1 MKMILD
7 LNIIKIAWR
16 NLFRNRR
23 RTAASL
29 LTVAFGAAG
38 ILIFQG
44 FNEGIFS
51 SYRENTIRVRYG
63 HGEVFPKGYREKKSE
78 EPWRDWFEN
87 GDQIETTLVKIPGV
101 VTVFPRVTFYAFMTK
116 GGITLAGRGEGVLAE
131 REARFFSSLNF
142 VEGTDLDKAPDPLS
156 AIILGKGLAASLNAK
171 PGDVITV
178 LGQTVNGQM
187 NGLELTVSGI
197 FHTGSNEFDSTF
209 FRTQLASAQSLL
221 DTNRIEKFSLETT
234 GIDAWPSVDQ
244 KVEAAIP
251 NSEARSFDDL
261 DAIYYGNAVNFLN
274 SQFAF
279 IRVIMLLI
287 VALGIFNT
295 IATGLIERAGEVG
308 ALRANGESR
317 VRLFS
322 ILLFESAFLG
332 LLGGALGIVLAL
344 AIQNT
349 VLAKGVLM
357 PPGPGITR
365 TFLIFLEILPSH
377 YIQAL
382 VLPALAT
389 ILASVL
395 PINRLVK
402 SSIPSL
408 LRQNL

>member
-1 MKMILD
+1 M
-7 LNIIKIAWR
+7 
-16 NLFRNRR
+16 
-23 RTAASL
+23 
-29 LTVAFGAAG
+29 TVAFGAAG

-87 GDQIETTLVKIPGV
+87 GDQIEATLAKIPGV

-116 GGITLAGRGEGVLAE
+116 GGVTLAGRGEGVLAE
-131 REARFFSSLNF
+131 REAKFFSSLNF
-142 VEGTDLDKAPDPLS
+142 VEGTDLDKASDPLS

-234 GIDAWPSVDQ
+234 GIEAWPTVDRL
-244 KVEAAIP
+244 VEAAIP
-251 NSEARSFDDL
+251 TSEARSFDDL

-317 VRLFS
+317 IRLFS
-322 ILLFESAFLG
+322 ILIFESAFLG
-332 LLGGALGIVLAL
+332 LLGGGLGIVLAV
-344 AIQNT
+344 AIQYSA
-349 VLAKGVLM
+349 LANGVLM

-377 YIQAL
+377 YVQAL
-382 VLPALAT
+382 ILPALAT
-389 ILASVL
+389 IVASVL
-395 PINRLVK
+395 PISRLVN
-402 SSIPSL
+402 SSIPAL

>member
-1 MKMILD
+1 M
-7 LNIIKIAWR
+7 
-16 NLFRNRR
+16 
-23 RTAASL
+23 
-29 LTVAFGAAG
+29 TVAFGAAG

-87 GDQIETTLVKIPGV
+87 GDQIEATLAKIPGV

-116 GGITLAGRGEGVLAE
+116 GGVTLAGRGEGVLAE
-131 REARFFSSLNF
+131 REAKFFSSLNF
-142 VEGTDLDKAPDPLS
+142 VEGTDLDKASDPLS

-197 FHTGSNEFDSTF
+197 FHTGSNEFYSTF

-234 GIDAWPSVDQ
+234 GIEAWPTVDRL
-244 KVEAAIP
+244 VEAAIP
-251 NSEARSFDDL
+251 TSEARSFDDL

-317 VRLFS
+317 IRLFS
-322 ILLFESAFLG
+322 ILIFESAFLG
-332 LLGGALGIVLAL
+332 LLGGGLGIVLAV
-344 AIQNT
+344 AIQYSA
-349 VLAKGVLM
+349 LANGVLM

-377 YIQAL
+377 YVQAL
-382 VLPALAT
+382 ILPALAT
-389 ILASVL
+389 IVASVL
-395 PINRLVK
+395 PISRLVN
-402 SSIPSL
+402 SSIPAL